1 MTSHGPL
8 DWPTREDDGHG
19 TAAASRPKADRVRGR
34 MDGFRRGGVADCA
47 SWGRRRTSEL
57 TITTDRWFLSV
68 CYRKA
73 MCRNTEPSCRL

>member
-1 MTSHGPL
+1 MAFGGAG
-8 DWPTREDDGHG
+8 WQ
-19 TAAASRPKADRVRGR
+19 TALLGAEG
-34 MDGFRRGGVADCA
+34 
-47 SWGRRRTSEL
+47 RTSEL